1 ARTESRRRRRRS
13 VPGSAPAGARCAR
26 VHRREAGNRTWA
38 AATATMR
45 QDNGNPEPAMPP
57 PPPVALVTGG
67 ARRLGAAIVRRLH
80 ASGYAVAVHCRH
92 SADAAHALAADLE
105 QARPGSSLVVEADL
119 ARFDALPE
127 LVART
132 VGRFGRLDALVNNAA
147 AFFPTPFGTVTPDQW
162 DALLA
167 TNLRRPF
174 FLAQAAAPHLREAR
188 GAIVNIS
195 DVYARQPS
203 GLLGERGR
211 ARGRDPGAGGGAG
224 AGGAGER
231 ARARRDPVA
240 RGRAGPGAAG
250 TDPGAHRARP
260 HRHGG
265 GDRRHRAVAAA
276 RCRLH

>member
-1 ARTESRRRRRRS
+1 
-13 VPGSAPAGARCAR
+13 
-26 VHRREAGNRTWA
+26 
-38 AATATMR
+38 
-45 QDNGNPEPAMPP
+45 MPP

-92 SADAAHALAADLE
+92 SAGAAHALAADLE

-167 TNLRRPF
+167 ANLRAPF
-174 FLAQAAAPHLREAR
+174 FLSQAAAPAPARRARDPEHQRRVRASRAPTFGLLREK
-188 GAIVNIS
+188 
-195 DVYARQPS
+195 
-203 GLLGERGR
+203 
-211 ARGRDPGAGGGAG
+211 
-224 AGGAGER
+224 
-231 ARARRDPVA
+231 
-240 RGRAGPGAAG
+240 GRAGP
-250 TDPGAHRARP
+250 
-260 HRHGG
+260 
-265 GDRRHRAVAAA
+265 
-276 RCRLH
+276 